1 MAFLTP
7 YLFPG
12 GCAVEGV
19 PPTSIPGGNPSGSRY
34 YPVGLSLEDAMTLA
48 WKALTFDM
56 DWTTTTGLGNQ
67 SGQGIMTYTGTRS
80 PTMSGLLCGFESMSN
95 NFPGTTNNLFLF
107 LGEAFGNLPNM
118 YSSGGLYWPFLV
130 VGNSFSTS
138 DYEGTQNGTHTLVI
152 NGNAYTIAS
161 YWPTGGTSF
170 NSTITIATERSA
182 S

>member
-48 WKALTFDM
+48 WKALTFNM
-56 DWTTTTGLGNQ
+56 DWTTTTGLGTE
-67 SGQGIMTYTGTRS
+67 SGQGIMTALDSRS
-80 PTMSGLLCGFESMSN
+80 PTMSGLLCGFETN
-95 NFPGTTNNLFLF
+95 TNVFPGTLNYFGLF
-107 LGEAFGNLPNM
+107 GAEGYGGLPNM
-118 YSSGGLYWPFLV
+118 YSSGGLYWPFLN